1 MYKKELSVYSSF
13 EMNPDLIKKLTDLK
27 NKIDKMES
35 IQNKELFEGNHRVSK
50 SRDFK
55 IRRGYSP
62 TIKSLTCPN

>member
-35 IQNKELFEGNHRVSK
+35 IQNKELFDVNQRGSK

-55 IRRGYSP
+55 VRRGNSP
-62 TIKSLTCPN
+62 PV